1 MLLSFTTTH
10 QQLPIFFSIAFRAFL
25 LSPVNCQ
32 TLKIWKRRYYI
43 RLSDVWLRS
52 YSRMSVMAAIL
63 DFLVMLYLQNCVMA
77 VLHYRKTLNTCYMFY
92 FWPYFHNIN
101 DINSSPL
108 PFILHQWRPFSKW
121 PPQPNVPLD
130 LRQTSRLLQV
140 RSRAIQPTLS
150 AFPPPWVQQGLYLAD
165 GLNFSVTST

>member
-1 MLLSFTTTH
+1 
-10 QQLPIFFSIAFRAFL
+10 
-25 LSPVNCQ
+25 
-32 TLKIWKRRYYI
+32 
-43 RLSDVWLRS
+43 
-52 YSRMSVMAAIL
+52 MSVMAAIL

-130 LRQTSRLLQV
+130 LRQTSRLL
-140 RSRAIQPTLS
+140 
-150 AFPPPWVQQGLYLAD
+150 
-165 GLNFSVTST
+165 